1 MFGVLKGAPL
11 YEISAQPKSST
22 KIITIFGLEV
32 EKILAEKKENIKIL
46 IKIFS
51 KIFNRK
57 GSQNFQERVEAI
69 SNDFSHEISEVKKV
83 LEFMKQESTRSFVS
97 PKS

>member
-32 EKILAEKKENIKIL
+32 EKILAEKKEKYKN
-46 IKIFS
+46 
-51 KIFNRK
+51 
-57 GSQNFQERVEAI
+57 
-69 SNDFSHEISEVKKV
+69 KKV
-83 LEFMKQESTRSFVS
+83 FAYFHYN
-97 PKS
+97 